1 VFYVSQISDF
11 LGVFFGFFDK
21 GRQENMTKKEKTK
34 INNILFD
41 VRDIGSDLELGEWD
55 LYESSEELLSVL
67 YDIKKDYFRIARRLS
82 EIIEENEQAQKEER
96 EGAF

>member
-1 VFYVSQISDF
+1 
-11 LGVFFGFFDK
+11 
-21 GRQENMTKKEKTK
+21 MTKKEKTK

-67 YDIKKDYFRIARRLS
+67 YDIKKDYFRIAKRLS

>member
-1 VFYVSQISDF
+1 
-11 LGVFFGFFDK
+11 VFFGFFDK

>member
-1 VFYVSQISDF
+1 
-11 LGVFFGFFDK
+11 
-21 GRQENMTKKEKTK
+21 MTKKEKTK